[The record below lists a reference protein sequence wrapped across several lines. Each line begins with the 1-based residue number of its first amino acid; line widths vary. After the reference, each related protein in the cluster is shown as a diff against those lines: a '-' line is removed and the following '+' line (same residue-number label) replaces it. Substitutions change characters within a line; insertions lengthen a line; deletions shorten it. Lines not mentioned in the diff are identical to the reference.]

1 MASKKLKKLLKKVG
15 KAAIIGGAGYAAMKG
30 LKNRKENK
38 EFLKTEGGD
47 KSDMST
53 PYENE
58 GSLTPK
64 SKPSTPSTPSTP
76 KKKTGTIAGD
86 YSGIVDYGEDI
97 DVSTPSTPRKK
108 LTPGPKSI
116 PLIKS
121 GGFKSAGFK
130 SGGRVKG
137 CGKAL
142 RGYGRALKGKR

>member
-15 KAAIIGGAGYAAMKG
+15 KAAVIGGGAYLASKAIGDNKRNKAIDAGIKTADADKG
-30 LKNRKENK
+30 
-38 EFLKTEGGD
+38 
-47 KSDMST
+47 SDMSPT
-53 PYENE
+53 TRVDKYKKIMND
-58 GSLTPK
+58 K
-64 SKPSTPSTPSTP
+64 P

-86 YSGIVDYGEDI
+86 YSGIVDYGEDL

-116 PLIKS
+116 PLIPN
-121 GGFKSAGFK
+121 AGFK

>member
-1 MASKKLKKLLKKVG
+1 
-15 KAAIIGGAGYAAMKG
+15 MKG

-58 GSLTPK
+58 VSLTPK
-64 SKPSTPSTPSTP
+64 SKPSTPA
-76 KKKTGTIAGD
+76 KKKGTIAGD
-86 YSGIVDYGEDI
+86 YSGIVDYGEDM

>member
-1 MASKKLKKLLKKVG
+1 MGILKKIKKTLKKVA
-15 KAAIIGGAGYAAMKG
+15 KPAAGIGAVLLAANAM
-30 LKNRKENK
+30 KNRKENK

-76 KKKTGTIAGD
+76 KKKKGTIAGD

-116 PLIKS
+116 PLVPN
-121 GGFKSAGFK
+121 AGFK

>member
-15 KAAIIGGAGYAAMKG
+15 KAAIIGGAGYAAIKG
-30 LKNRKENK
+30 LQNRKENK
-38 EFLKTEGGD
+38 ENKAFLKTEGGD
-47 KSDMST
+47 KSDMSPT
-53 PYENE
+53 TRVDNYKKIM
-58 GSLTPK
+58 GV
-64 SKPSTPSTPSTP
+64 KPA
-76 KKKTGTIAGD
+76 KKTGTIAGD

-116 PLIKS
+116 PLIPN
-121 GGFKSAGFK
+121 AGFK

>member
-15 KAAIIGGAGYAAMKG
+15 KAAIIGGAGYAAIKG
-30 LKNRKENK
+30 LQNRKENKENK

-47 KSDMST
+47 KSDMSPT
-53 PYENE
+53 TRVDNYKKIM
-58 GSLTPK
+58 GV
-64 SKPSTPSTPSTP
+64 KPA
-76 KKKTGTIAGD
+76 KKTGTIAGD

-116 PLIKS
+116 PLIPN
-121 GGFKSAGFK
+121 AGFK